1 MARCFSVRIWQ
12 LAFSGYRIKMYT
24 SRWCPAFQ
32 LLGAHY
38 VSAQEGNIVNDERY
52 SRQSFLG
59 PHAQERIEQ
68 AVIGIVGL
76 GGGGSHIVQQLAHVG
91 FQQYVLYDPDC
102 VEDHNLNRMIGATE
116 SDVEEARPK
125 VEVALRIIRGLQP
138 QALVET
144 YRKRWQEERLPLRRC
159 DLLFGCVD
167 GVANRRDLEAS
178 ARRYLIPYID
188 IGLDVHQAR
197 MEPPVMAGQGG
208 PSRPEN
214 PSFTL

>member
-76 GGGGSHIVQQLAHVG
+76 GGGGSHILQQLTHVG

-102 VEDHNLNRMIGATE
+102 VEDHNLNRMIIATE
-116 SDVEEARPK
+116 SDVEESRPK
-125 VEVALRIIRGLQP
+125 VKVAFRIIHGFSP
-138 QALVET
+138 HALLVT
-144 YRKRWQEERLPLRRC
+144 YRNWRHEE
-159 DLLFGCVD
+159 
-167 GVANRRDLEAS
+167 
-178 ARRYLIPYID
+178 
-188 IGLDVHQAR
+188 
-197 MEPPVMAGQGG
+197 
-208 PSRPEN
+208 
-214 PSFTL
+214 